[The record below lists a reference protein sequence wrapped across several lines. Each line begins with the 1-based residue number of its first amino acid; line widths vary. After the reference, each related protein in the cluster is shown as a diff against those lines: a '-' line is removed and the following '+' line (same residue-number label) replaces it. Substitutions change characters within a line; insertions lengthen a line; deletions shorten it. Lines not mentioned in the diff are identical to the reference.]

1 MKIRLTILLCYVL
14 ILGACGTSE
23 NETDQTMDADEGVQ
37 VELNED
43 KTNGPPQDE
52 DKAEAG
58 IEPTFK
64 YDSEEVNLFELQ
76 IELLS
81 NEEWSYEFNR
91 SNQKAK
97 IEHENGAESEKSGEE
112 VFSKIEEL
120 LSSIQI
126 DYERS
131 INDMMSQILDYLNIS
146 RDDFL
151 KEIDVYIETSN
162 DQILG
167 FEYQAPSGSETTTI
181 NEFDLEIRFVSN
193 GKWDYEYDLREQEF
207 KIEYH
212 NRDNL
217 NGQDA
222 QKEVERIISA
232 VNIDLDQSIGSL
244 RESLLSAIDADAS
257 NVDAWEFEVE
267 YEDQM
272 RIGVKSN

>member
-1 MKIRLTILLCYVL
+1 MKIRLTILLCFVL

-52 DKAEAG
+52 DKAEAL

-112 VFSKIEEL
+112 VFSEIEEL
-120 LSSIQI
+120 LTSIQI
-126 DYERS
+126 DHERS
-131 INDMMSQILDYLNIS
+131 INDMINQILDYLNIS
-146 RDDFL
+146 RDDL
-151 KEIDVYIETSN
+151 KEIDVYIETSTGK
-162 DQILG
+162 ILG